1 MQAQA
6 GIVKS
11 VVGGAMVIDQSG
23 AQRSLKAGD
32 MVYLGE
38 KIVTQDASSKVVITQ
53 NDGRDVTMIGKD
65 ALVLDQSI
73 AAQESFG
80 NETVTAD
87 ISALQQALLEGTQL
101 QSLEET
107 AAGGNTDGG
116 AASSDGVSLSQV
128 VFTHGGH
135 ISNVT
140 ASYGDLASNQ
150 VSVSSEVFA
159 SAAAS
164 GVAENANSQQ

>member
-87 ISALQQALLEGTQL
+87 TLAPYSKHSLREHSFKAWKKLQRAEIPMAERLAR
-101 QSLEET
+101 T
-107 AAGGNTDGG
+107 A
-116 AASSDGVSLSQV
+116 
-128 VFTHGGH
+128 
-135 ISNVT
+135 
-140 ASYGDLASNQ
+140 
-150 VSVSSEVFA
+150 
-159 SAAAS
+159 
-164 GVAENANSQQ
+164 